1 MMKKLLLLVLIFLN
15 FTVLPADAVEKKV
28 VIDRLTQSEAED
40 LDIEIPDDVPPGYHS
55 ITIEVYDDNGTV
67 SEKEVEF
74 CKDEE
79 GVVQWDNNCPNLKL
93 DEEPAAVDPEP
104 VKAIKAGLQPYD
116 PLSDPETTK
125 GLHLA
130 GFAALAA
137 LTSIKR
143 NEKQSDEEQ
152 SDEEQDQESLQSVS
166 SGALKLLKNEPG
178 RGDLSKTWDNR
189 FTDKSDFLF
198 VSLAHRFNRFSPLL
212 TRTIQDG
219 NTVRAMLGSWAA
231 LLMPIGL
238 ILGVIA
244 VIDTGGQSLPPVWTI
259 VALIMAV
266 AIFDAFAGL
275 VAGFVFFLAAL
286 VTGNI
291 TNRPELLTTIGVM
304 VLFFAPALLAS
315 AFRPFRRLVRNQDD
329 MWERITDYALGTL
342 LTFWVITKMV
352 AAMNGLARLELPITE
367 YGTELALIAAGLL
380 LIRVALEDIAV
391 EHYPIRLRALHV
403 EIRKPSQS
411 QKIRSLAF
419 KIFVFF
425 IMAAPFVGS
434 TLNLV
439 LGTLLFAIP
448 QITSLSLE
456 DSLPK
461 KKLYLPKG
469 VLKTVVMI
477 FVMALASN
485 MIEGAF
491 SSPEAFLK
499 WSFVVMALPG
509 FILHYLDAITDTP
522 EGDWKTTEKGRMI
535 YRIGGVV
542 IFVLMVLVVRGVDI
556 ASWLVG

>member
-1 MMKKLLLLVLIFLN
+1 MKKILLLVIIFLN
-15 FTVLPADAVEKKV
+15 FLVLPSSAAVEKKV

-40 LDIEIPDDVPPGYHS
+40 LDIEIPEEVPPGFHS

-67 SEKEVEF
+67 SEKEIEF
-74 CKDEE
+74 CKDEN
-79 GVVQWDNNCPNLKL
+79 GVVQWDNKCPNLNL
-93 DEEPAAVDPEP
+93 DDEPAPIDSEP
-104 VKAIKAGLQPYD
+104 VVAVKTGLQPYD
-116 PLSDPETTK
+116 PLGDPETTK
-125 GLHLA
+125 GLYLA

-143 NEKQSDEEQ
+143 NEKKD
-152 SDEEQDQESLQSVS
+152 DEEQDQESLQSVS
-166 SGALKLLKNEPG
+166 SGALKLLKDEPG
-178 RGDLSKTWDNR
+178 WGDLSKTWHSPLTEK
-189 FTDKSDFLF
+189 TDSLF
-198 VSLAHRFNRFSPLL
+198 IALSHRFNPISPLL
-212 TRTIQDG
+212 IRTVQDG
-219 NTVRAMLGSWAA
+219 NTFRAILGSIAS
-231 LLMPIGL
+231 LLAPIGL
-238 ILGVIA
+238 VLGLVA
-244 VIDTGGQSLPPVWTI
+244 ALNTKGQALPPTWTI
-259 VALIMAV
+259 VAAIMAV
-266 AIFDAFAGL
+266 SIFDAFAGFI
-275 VAGFVFFLAAL
+275 AGFVFFVAAL

-315 AFRPFRRLVRNQDD
+315 AFRPFRRLVRTQDD
-329 MWERITDYALGTL
+329 LWERITDYALGTL

-352 AAMNGLARLELPITE
+352 AAMNGLARLELPITD
-367 YGTELALIAAGLL
+367 YGTELAFIAAGLL
-380 LIRVALEDIAV
+380 LIRVALEDITV
-391 EHYPIRLRALHV
+391 EHYPMRLRALHV
-403 EIRKPSQS
+403 EIKKPSQN

-456 DSLPK
+456 DNLPK

-542 IFVLMVLVVRGVDI
+542 IFILMVLVVRGVDI

>member
-1 MMKKLLLLVLIFLN
+1 MN
-15 FTVLPADAVEKKV
+15 FSVLPSNAAEKKV

-40 LDIEIPDDVPPGYHS
+40 LDIEIPDDVPPGFHS

-67 SEKEVEF
+67 SQKEIEF

-79 GVVQWDNNCPNLKL
+79 GVVQWDNKCPNLNL
-93 DEEPAAVDPEP
+93 DEEPAPVTPEPVP
-104 VKAIKAGLQPYD
+104 VKAIKTGLQPYD
-116 PLSDPETTK
+116 PLGDPETTK

-130 GFAALAA
+130 AFAALSA
-137 LTSIKR
+137 LTSVKR
-143 NEKQSDEEQ
+143 NERQTDEEA
-152 SDEEQDQESLQSVS
+152 EQESLQSVS

-178 RGDLSKTWDNR
+178 KGDLSNTWDNR
-189 FTDKSDFLF
+189 FTDDTDFAF
-198 VSLAHRFNRFSPLL
+198 VALAHRFNRFSPLL

-219 NTVRAMLGSWAA
+219 NTVRAIIGSFAA
-231 LLMPIGL
+231 LLIPIGF
-238 ILGVIA
+238 ILGIIA
-244 VIDTGGQSLPPVWTI
+244 SINTGAQALPPVWII
-259 VALIMAV
+259 VAAIMAV
-266 AIFDAFAGL
+266 AIFDAFAGFI
-275 VAGFVFFLAAL
+275 AGFVFFVLAV

-291 TNRPELLTTIGVM
+291 TNRPELLTTMGVM

-367 YGTELALIAAGLL
+367 YGTELAFWAAALL

-391 EHYPIRLRALHV
+391 EHYPMRLRALHV
-403 EIRKPSQS
+403 EIKKPSQN

-456 DSLPK
+456 DNLPK
-461 KKLYLPKG
+461 KKLYLPNG
-469 VLKTVVMI
+469 VFKTVVMI

-485 MIEGAF
+485 LIEGAF

-509 FILHYLDAITDTP
+509 FFLHYLDAITDAP
-522 EGDWKTTEKGRMI
+522 ETDWKTTENGRKI

-542 IFVLMVLVVRGVDI
+542 VFILMVLVVKGVDI

>member
-1 MMKKLLLLVLIFLN
+1 MKKILLLAIILLNFLVLP
-15 FTVLPADAVEKKV
+15 TSVAVQKNV

-40 LDIEIPDDVPPGYHS
+40 LDIVIPDDVPPGFHS

-67 SEKEVEF
+67 SEKEIEF

-79 GVVQWDNNCPNLKL
+79 GVVQWDNKCPNLYL
-93 DEEPAAVDPEP
+93 EPATVDPEP
-104 VKAIKAGLQPYD
+104 VKAIKVGLQPYD
-116 PLSDPETTK
+116 PLTDPETTK
-125 GLHLA
+125 GLYLA

-143 NEKQSDEEQ
+143 NEKQ

-178 RGDLSKTWDNR
+178 KGDLSKTWDNR
-189 FTDKSDFLF
+189 LTNLTDFSF

-219 NTVRAMLGSWAA
+219 NTVRAMIGSWAA
-231 LLMPIGL
+231 LLMPVGL
-238 ILGVIA
+238 ILGIMA
-244 VIDTGGQSLPPVWTI
+244 VINTGGQSLPPVWTI

-391 EHYPIRLRALHV
+391 EHYPMRLRALHV
-403 EIRKPSQS
+403 EIKKPSQS
-411 QKIRSLAF
+411 QKVRSLAF

-469 VLKTVVMI
+469 VFKTVVMI

-491 SSPEAFLK
+491 SSPEGFLK

-509 FILHYLDAITDTP
+509 FILHYLDAITDAP
-522 EGDWKTTEKGRMI
+522 ESDWKTTEKGRMI
-535 YRIGGVV
+535 YRIGGVIV
-542 IFVLMVLVVRGVDI
+542 FILMVLVVRGVDI

>member
-1 MMKKLLLLVLIFLN
+1 MMKKFLLLALIFLN
-15 FTVLPADAVEKKV
+15 LTVLPADAVEKKV

-40 LDIEIPDDVPPGYHS
+40 LDIEIPDEVPPGFHS

-67 SEKEVEF
+67 SEKEIEF

-116 PLSDPETTK
+116 PLGDPETTK

-143 NEKQSDEEQ
+143 NEKQSE
-152 SDEEQDQESLQSVS
+152 EEQDQESLQSVS

-178 RGDLSKTWDNR
+178 KGDLSKSWDNR
-189 FTDKSDFLF
+189 YTDESDFIF
-198 VSLAHRFNRFSPLL
+198 VSLAHRFNRFSPLM

-219 NTVRAMLGSWAA
+219 NTVRSMIGSWAA

-238 ILGVIA
+238 ILGIVA
-244 VIDTGGQSLPPVWTI
+244 VVNTGGESLPPVWTI

-266 AIFDAFAGL
+266 AIFDAFAGFI
-275 VAGFVFFLAAL
+275 AGFVFFLAAL
-286 VTGNI
+286 LSGNI

-315 AFRPFRRLVRNQDD
+315 SFRPFRRLVRNQDD
-329 MWERITDYALGTL
+329 LWERITDYALGTL

-352 AAMNGLARLELPITE
+352 AAMNGLARLELPITN
-367 YGTELALIAAGLL
+367 YGTELAVIAAGLL

-391 EHYPIRLRALHV
+391 EHYPMRLRALHV
-403 EIRKPSQS
+403 EIRKPSQN

-456 DSLPK
+456 DNLPK

-469 VLKTVVMI
+469 VFKTVVMI

-509 FILHYLDAITDTP
+509 FFLHYLDAITDAP
-522 EGDWKTTEKGRMI
+522 ESDWKTTEKGRKI
-535 YRIGGVV
+535 YRIGGVI
-542 IFVLMVLVVRGVDI
+542 IFILMVLVVKGVDI

>member
-1 MMKKLLLLVLIFLN
+1 MMKKLLLLALIFLN
-15 FTVLPADAVEKKV
+15 FSVLPADAVEKKV

-40 LDIEIPDDVPPGYHS
+40 LDIEIPDEVPPGFHS

-67 SEKEVEF
+67 TEKEIEF
-74 CKDEE
+74 CKDEN
-79 GVVQWDNNCPNLKL
+79 GVVQWDNKCPNLNL
-93 DEEPAAVDPEP
+93 DDEPAPIDPEP
-104 VKAIKAGLQPYD
+104 VKAIKVGLQPYD

-143 NEKQSDEEQ
+143 NEKQSDKEQ
-152 SDEEQDQESLQSVS
+152 EQESLQSVS

-178 RGDLSKTWDNR
+178 KGDLSSTWDNR
-189 FTDKSDFLF
+189 FTDESDFVF

-219 NTVRAMLGSWAA
+219 NTVRAMIGSWAA

-238 ILGVIA
+238 LLGIIA
-244 VIDTGGQSLPPVWTI
+244 AVNTGGQALPPAWGI

-266 AIFDAFAGL
+266 AIFDAFAGFI
-275 VAGFVFFLAAL
+275 AGFVFFLAAL

-291 TNRPELLTTIGVM
+291 TNRPEFLTTIGVM

-329 MWERITDYALGTL
+329 LWERITDYALGTL

-352 AAMNGLARLELPITE
+352 AAMNGLARLELPITD

-391 EHYPIRLRALHV
+391 EQYPMRLRALHV

-411 QKIRSLAF
+411 QKVRSLAF

-456 DSLPK
+456 DNLPK

-469 VLKTVVMI
+469 ALKTVVLI

-485 MIEGAF
+485 LIEGAF

-509 FILHYLDAITDTP
+509 FFLHYLDAITDAP
-522 EGDWKTTEKGRMI
+522 MSDWKTTEKGRKI

-542 IFVLMVLVVRGVDI
+542 IFILMLLVVKGVDI
-556 ASWLVG
+556 AEWIA

>member
-1 MMKKLLLLVLIFLN
+1 MKKLAILVLLLLN
-15 FTVLPADAVEKKV
+15 FLVLPANAVEQKV
-28 VIDRLTQSEAED
+28 VIDRLSQSEAED
-40 LDIEIPDDVPPGYHS
+40 LDIEIPDDVPPGFHS

-67 SEKEVEF
+67 SQKEIEF

-79 GVVQWDNNCPNLKL
+79 GVVQWDNNCPNLNL
-93 DEEPAAVDPEP
+93 DEEPAPVDPEP

-116 PLSDPETTK
+116 PLGDPETTK
-125 GLHLA
+125 GLQLA
-130 GFAALAA
+130 AFAALAA
-137 LTSIKR
+137 LTSVKR
-143 NEKQSDEEQ
+143 NEKQSDEEA
-152 SDEEQDQESLQSVS
+152 EQESLQSVS

-178 RGDLSKTWDNR
+178 KGDLSQTWDNR
-189 FTDKSDFLF
+189 FTDDTDFAF
-198 VSLAHRFNRFSPLL
+198 VALAHRFNRFSPLL

-219 NTVRAMLGSWAA
+219 NTVRAIVGSFAA
-231 LLMPIGL
+231 LLIPIGF

-244 VIDTGGQSLPPVWTI
+244 SINTGAQALPPVWII
-259 VALIMAV
+259 VGAIMTV
-266 AIFDAFAGL
+266 AIFDAFAGF

-286 VTGNI
+286 LTGNI
-291 TNRPELLTTIGVM
+291 TNRPELLTSIGVM

-329 MWERITDYALGTL
+329 LWERITDYALGTL

-367 YGTELALIAAGLL
+367 YGTELAFWAAALL

-391 EHYPIRLRALHV
+391 EHYPMRLRALHV
-403 EIRKPSQS
+403 EIKKPSQN

-456 DSLPK
+456 DNLPK

-469 VLKTVVMI
+469 VFKTVVMI

-485 MIEGAF
+485 LIEGAF

-509 FILHYLDAITDTP
+509 FFLHYLDAITDAP
-522 EGDWKTTEKGRMI
+522 ESDWKTTEKGRKI

-542 IFVLMVLVVRGVDI
+542 VFILMVLVVKGVDI

>member
-1 MMKKLLLLVLIFLN
+1 LN
-15 FTVLPADAVEKKV
+15 
-28 VIDRLTQSEAED
+28 
-40 LDIEIPDDVPPGYHS
+40 
-55 ITIEVYDDNGTV
+55 
-67 SEKEVEF
+67 
-74 CKDEE
+74 
-79 GVVQWDNNCPNLKL
+79 L
-93 DEEPAAVDPEP
+93 DEEPAPIDPEP
-104 VKAIKAGLQPYD
+104 VKAIKTGLQPYD
-116 PLSDPETTK
+116 PLSDPDTTK

-130 GFAALAA
+130 AFAALAA
-137 LTSIKR
+137 LTSVKR
-143 NEKQSDEEQ
+143 NERQSDEEA
-152 SDEEQDQESLQSVS
+152 EQESLQSVS

-178 RGDLSKTWDNR
+178 KGDLSNSWDNK
-189 FTDKSDFLF
+189 FTDDTDHAF

-219 NTVRAMLGSWAA
+219 NTVRAIVGSFAA
-231 LLMPIGL
+231 LLIPIGF
-238 ILGVIA
+238 ILGIIA
-244 VIDTGGQSLPPVWTI
+244 SINTGAQALPPVWII
-259 VALIMAV
+259 VAAIMAV
-266 AIFDAFAGL
+266 AIFDAFAGF
-275 VAGFVFFLAAL
+275 VAGFVFFVLAL

-352 AAMNGLARLELPITE
+352 AAMNGLARLELPITD
-367 YGTELALIAAGLL
+367 YGTELAFWAAALL
-380 LIRVALEDIAV
+380 LVRVALEDIAV
-391 EHYPIRLRALHV
+391 EHYPMRLRALHV

-419 KIFVFF
+419 KILVFF

-456 DSLPK
+456 DNLPK

-469 VLKTVVMI
+469 VFKTVVMI

-509 FILHYLDAITDTP
+509 FFLHYLDAITDAP
-522 EGDWKTTEKGRMI
+522 ETDWKTTEKGRKI

-542 IFVLMVLVVRGVDI
+542 VFILMVLVVKGVDI

>member
-1 MMKKLLLLVLIFLN
+1 MKKILLLAIILLNFLVLPS
-15 FTVLPADAVEKKV
+15 TVAVEKNV

-40 LDIEIPDDVPPGYHS
+40 LDIVIPDEVPPGFHS

-67 SEKEVEF
+67 SEKEIEF

-79 GVVQWDNNCPNLKL
+79 GVVQWDNKCPNLKL
-93 DEEPAAVDPEP
+93 DEEPAPIDPEP
-104 VKAIKAGLQPYD
+104 VKAIKTGLQPYD

-143 NEKQSDEEQ
+143 NEKQSE
-152 SDEEQDQESLQSVS
+152 EEQDQESLQSVS

-178 RGDLSKTWDNR
+178 KGDLSKSWDNR
-189 FTDKSDFLF
+189 YTDESDFIF

-219 NTVRAMLGSWAA
+219 NTVRSMIGSWAA

-238 ILGVIA
+238 ILGIIA
-244 VIDTGGQSLPPVWTI
+244 VVNTGGQSLPPVWTI

-266 AIFDAFAGL
+266 AIFDAFAGFI
-275 VAGFVFFLAAL
+275 AGFVFFLAAL
-286 VTGNI
+286 LTGNI

-315 AFRPFRRLVRNQDD
+315 SFRPFRRLVRTQDD

-352 AAMNGLARLELPITE
+352 AAMNGLARLELPITD
-367 YGTELALIAAGLL
+367 YGTELAVIAAGLL

-391 EHYPIRLRALHV
+391 EHYPMRLRALHV
-403 EIRKPSQS
+403 EIKKPSQN
-411 QKIRSLAF
+411 QKVRSLAF

-456 DSLPK
+456 DNLPK

-469 VLKTVVMI
+469 VFKTVVMI

-491 SSPEAFLK
+491 SSPEAFIK

-509 FILHYLDAITDTP
+509 FFLHYLDAITDAP
-522 EGDWKTTEKGRMI
+522 ESDWKTTEHGRKI
-535 YRIGGVV
+535 YRIGGVI
-542 IFVLMVLVVRGVDI
+542 IFILMVLVVKGVDI

>member
-1 MMKKLLLLVLIFLN
+1 MLLLAIIFLN
-15 FTVLPADAVEKKV
+15 LSVLPGFSAEQKV

-40 LDIEIPDDVPPGYHS
+40 LEIEIPDDVPPGFHS

-67 SEKEVEF
+67 SQKEIEF
-74 CKDEE
+74 CKDEK
-79 GVVQWDNNCPNLKL
+79 GVVQWDNKCPNLKV
-93 DEEPAAVDPEP
+93 DEEGDPVVPAP
-104 VKAIKAGLQPYD
+104 VKEVKTGLQPYD

-130 GFAALAA
+130 AFAALAA

-143 NEKQSDEEQ
+143 NEKQD
-152 SDEEQDQESLQSVS
+152 DEEQDQESMQSVS
-166 SGALKLLKNEPG
+166 SGALKLLKDEPG
-178 RGDLSKTWDNR
+178 KGDLSKSWDNR
-189 FTDKSDFLF
+189 FTDDTDFAF

-212 TRTIQDG
+212 TRTVQDG
-219 NTVRAMLGSWAA
+219 NTIRAIIGSWAS

-238 ILGVIA
+238 ILGIVAA
-244 VIDTGGQSLPPVWTI
+244 VNTGGQALPPAWGI

-266 AIFDAFAGL
+266 AIYDAFAGFI
-275 VAGFVFFLAAL
+275 AGTVFFLAAL
-286 VTGNI
+286 LTGNI
-291 TNRPELLTTIGVM
+291 TNRPEFLTAIGVM

-315 AFRPFRRLVRNQDD
+315 AFRPFRRLVRSRDD

-367 YGTELALIAAGLL
+367 YGTELALLAAGLL
-380 LIRVALEDIAV
+380 LFRIWLEDIAV
-391 EHYPIRLRALHV
+391 EHYPMRLRALHV
-403 EIRKPSQS
+403 EIKKPSQT
-411 QKIRSLAF
+411 QKIRSLVF

-434 TLNLV
+434 LLNLV
-439 LGTLLFAIP
+439 LGTILFAIP
-448 QITSLSLE
+448 QITALSLE
-456 DSLPK
+456 DNLPK

-469 VLKTVVMI
+469 VFKTVVMI
-477 FVMALASN
+477 FVMALAAN
-485 MIEGAF
+485 LIEGAF
-491 SSPEAFLK
+491 STPAAFLK

-522 EGDWKTTEKGRMI
+522 ETDWKTTENGRKI

-542 IFVLMVLVVRGVDI
+542 IFVLMVLVVKGVDI

>member
-1 MMKKLLLLVLIFLN
+1 MKKILLLAIIFLN
-15 FTVLPADAVEKKV
+15 LSVLPGFAAEQKV

-40 LDIEIPDDVPPGYHS
+40 LEIEIPDEVPPGFHS

-67 SEKEVEF
+67 SQKEIEF
-74 CKDEE
+74 CKDEN
-79 GVVQWDNNCPNLKL
+79 GVVQWDNKCPNLKV
-93 DEEPAAVDPEP
+93 DEEGDPVIPAPEKE
-104 VKAIKAGLQPYD
+104 VKTGLQPYN

-130 GFAALAA
+130 AFAALAA
-137 LTSIKR
+137 LTTIRR
-143 NEKQSDEEQ
+143 NEKQD
-152 SDEEQDQESLQSVS
+152 DEEQDQESLQSVS

-178 RGDLSKTWDNR
+178 KGDLSKSWDNR
-189 FTDKSDFLF
+189 FTDETDFAF

-212 TRTIQDG
+212 TRTVQDG
-219 NTVRAMLGSWAA
+219 NTIRAIIGSWAG

-238 ILGVIA
+238 ILGIVAA
-244 VIDTGGQSLPPVWTI
+244 VNTGGQALPPAWGI

-266 AIFDAFAGL
+266 AIYDAFAGFIS
-275 VAGFVFFLAAL
+275 GSVFFLAAL
-286 VTGNI
+286 LTGNI
-291 TNRPELLTTIGVM
+291 TNRPEFLTAIGVM

-352 AAMNGLARLELPITE
+352 AAMNGLARLELPITD

-380 LIRVALEDIAV
+380 LIRVAFEDIAV
-391 EHYPIRLRALHV
+391 EHYPMRLRALHV
-403 EIRKPSQS
+403 EIRKPSQN

-419 KIFVFF
+419 KVFVFF

-456 DSLPK
+456 DNLPK

-469 VLKTVVMI
+469 VFKTVVMI

-509 FILHYLDAITDTP
+509 FFLHYLDAITDAP
-522 EGDWKTTEKGRMI
+522 ESDWKTTEKGRKI
-535 YRIGGVV
+535 YRVGGVIV
-542 IFVLMVLVVRGVDI
+542 FVLMVLVVQGVDL
-556 ASWLVG
+556 ASWIS

>member
-1 MMKKLLLLVLIFLN
+1 MMRKLLLLTLIFLN
-15 FTVLPADAVEKKV
+15 FSVLPADAAEQKV

-40 LDIEIPDDVPPGYHS
+40 LDIEIPDEVPPGFHS

-67 SEKEVEF
+67 SQKEIEF

-79 GVVQWDNNCPNLKL
+79 GVVQWDNKCPNLNL
-93 DEEPAAVDPEP
+93 DEESAPADPEP
-104 VKAIKAGLQPYD
+104 VKAIKTGLQPYD
-116 PLSDPETTK
+116 PLGDPETTK

-130 GFAALAA
+130 AFAALAA
-137 LTSIKR
+137 LTTVKR
-143 NEKQSDEEQ
+143 DEKQSDEEA
-152 SDEEQDQESLQSVS
+152 EQESLQSVA

-178 RGDLSKTWDNR
+178 KGDLSQTWDNR
-189 FTDKSDFLF
+189 FTDDTDFAF
-198 VSLAHRFNRFSPLL
+198 VALAHRFNRFSPLL

-219 NTVRAMLGSWAA
+219 NTIRAIIGSFAA
-231 LLMPIGL
+231 LLIPIGF
-238 ILGVIA
+238 ILGIIA
-244 VIDTGGQSLPPVWTI
+244 SVNTGAQALPPVWII
-259 VALIMAV
+259 VGAIMAV
-266 AIFDAFAGL
+266 AIFDAFAGF
-275 VAGFVFFLAAL
+275 VAGFVFFMLAL

-315 AFRPFRRLVRNQDD
+315 AFRPFRRLVRNRDD
-329 MWERITDYALGTL
+329 LWERMTDYALGTL

-367 YGTELALIAAGLL
+367 YGTELAFFAAALL
-380 LIRVALEDIAV
+380 LVRVALEDIAV
-391 EHYPIRLRALHV
+391 EHYPMRLRSLHV
-403 EIRKPSQS
+403 EIKTPSQR
-411 QKIRSLAF
+411 QKIQSLAF

-456 DSLPK
+456 DNLPK

-469 VLKTVVMI
+469 VFKTVVMI

-509 FILHYLDAITDTP
+509 FFLHYLDAITDAP
-522 EGDWKTTEKGRMI
+522 ESDWKSTEKGRKI

-542 IFVLMVLVVRGVDI
+542 VFILMVLVVKGVDI

>member
-1 MMKKLLLLVLIFLN
+1 MRKILLLAIIFLN
-15 FTVLPADAVEKKV
+15 FSVLPGFAAEQKV

-40 LDIEIPDDVPPGYHS
+40 LDIEIPDDVPPGFHS

-67 SEKEVEF
+67 SQKEIEF

-79 GVVQWDNNCPNLKL
+79 GVVQWDNKCPNLDL
-93 DEEPAAVDPEP
+93 AEPVEVEDPVQ
-104 VKAIKAGLQPYD
+104 VKAIELGLKPYD
-116 PLSDPETTK
+116 PLQDSETTK

-130 GFAALAA
+130 AFAALAA

-143 NEKQSDEEQ
+143 GDKK

-178 RGDLSKTWDNR
+178 WGDRSKTWHAP
-189 FTDKSDFLF
+189 FTEKTDAFFIALS
-198 VSLAHRFNRFSPLL
+198 HRFNPISPLL
-212 TRTIQDG
+212 IRTAQDG
-219 NTVRAMLGSWAA
+219 NTFRAILGSVASLLAPIGFVLGVVAA
-231 LLMPIGL
+231 LN
-238 ILGVIA
+238 
-244 VIDTGGQSLPPVWTI
+244 TQGQALPPAWTI
-259 VALIMAV
+259 VAAIMAV
-266 AIFDAFAGL
+266 AIFDAFAGFI
-275 VAGFVFFLAAL
+275 AGAVFFFAAL
-286 VTGNI
+286 FTGHI
-291 TNRPELLTTIGVM
+291 TNRPEFLTAIGVM

-329 MWERITDYALGTL
+329 LWERITDYALGTL

-352 AAMNGLARLELPITE
+352 AAMNGLARLELPITD
-367 YGTELALIAAGLL
+367 YGTELALLAAILL
-380 LIRVALEDIAV
+380 VIRVGLEDIAV
-391 EHYPIRLRALHV
+391 EHYPMRLRALHV
-403 EIRKPSQS
+403 EIKTPSQN
-411 QKIRSLAF
+411 QKIRSLVF

-434 TLNLV
+434 LLNLV
-439 LGTLLFAIP
+439 LGTILFAIP

-456 DSLPK
+456 DNLPK

-469 VLKTVVMI
+469 VFKTVVMI

-509 FILHYLDAITDTP
+509 FILHYLDAITDAP
-522 EGDWKTTEKGRMI
+522 KNDWKTSKNGRWV
-535 YRIGGVV
+535 YRIGGLV
-542 IFVLMVLVVRGVDI
+542 IYILMVLVVKGVDI

>member
-1 MMKKLLLLVLIFLN
+1 MKKILLLAIILLNFLVLPSS
-15 FTVLPADAVEKKV
+15 VAVEKNV

-40 LDIEIPDDVPPGYHS
+40 LDIEIPDSVPPGFHS

-67 SEKEVEF
+67 SEKEIEF
-74 CKDEE
+74 CKDEK
-79 GVVQWDNNCPNLKL
+79 GVVQWDNKCPNLNL
-93 DEEPAAVDPEP
+93 EEEPAPVDPEP
-104 VKAIKAGLQPYD
+104 VKAIKTGLQPYD
-116 PLSDPETTK
+116 PLGDPETTK

-152 SDEEQDQESLQSVS
+152 DQESLQSVS

-178 RGDLSKTWDNR
+178 KGDLSNTWDNR
-189 FTDKSDFLF
+189 FTDESDFLF

-219 NTVRAMLGSWAA
+219 NTVRAMIGSWAA

-238 ILGVIA
+238 ILGIIA
-244 VIDTGGQSLPPVWTI
+244 VINTGGQSLPPAWTI

-266 AIFDAFAGL
+266 AIFDAFAGFI
-275 VAGFVFFLAAL
+275 AGFVFFLAAL

-291 TNRPELLTTIGVM
+291 TNRPEFLTTIGVM

-315 AFRPFRRLVRNQDD
+315 AFRPFRRLIRSQDD

-352 AAMNGLARLELPITE
+352 AAMNGLARLELPITD

-380 LIRVALEDIAV
+380 LIRVALEDVAV
-391 EHYPIRLRALHV
+391 EQYPMRLRALHV

-411 QKIRSLAF
+411 QKVRSLAF

-434 TLNLV
+434 TLNLF

-456 DSLPK
+456 DNLPK

-509 FILHYLDAITDTP
+509 FFLHYLDAITDAP
-522 EGDWKTTEKGRMI
+522 ESDWKTTEKGRMI
-535 YRIGGVV
+535 YRIGGVIV
-542 IFVLMVLVVRGVDI
+542 FILMVLVVRGVDI

>member
-1 MMKKLLLLVLIFLN
+1 MRKLLLLTLIFLN
-15 FTVLPADAVEKKV
+15 LSVLPADSAEKKV

-40 LDIEIPDDVPPGYHS
+40 LDIEIPDDVPPGFHS

-74 CKDEE
+74 CKDEN
-79 GVVQWDNNCPNLKL
+79 GVVQWDNNCPNLNV
-93 DEEPAAVDPEP
+93 EGEPAPVDPEP

-116 PLSDPETTK
+116 PLGDPETTK
-125 GLHLA
+125 GLQLA
-130 GFAALAA
+130 AFAALAA
-137 LTSIKR
+137 LTSVKR
-143 NEKQSDEEQ
+143 DEKQSDEEA
-152 SDEEQDQESLQSVS
+152 EQESLQSVS

-178 RGDLSKTWDNR
+178 KGDLSNTWDNK
-189 FTDKSDFLF
+189 FTDETDFTF
-198 VSLAHRFNRFSPLL
+198 VALAHRFNRFSPLL

-219 NTVRAMLGSWAA
+219 NTVRAIIGSFAA
-231 LLMPIGL
+231 LLIPISF
-238 ILGVIA
+238 ILGIIA
-244 VIDTGGQSLPPVWTI
+244 SINTGAQALPPAWTI

-266 AIFDAFAGL
+266 AIFDAFAGF
-275 VAGFVFFLAAL
+275 VAGFVFFIAAL

-304 VLFFAPALLAS
+304 ILFFAPALLAS

-367 YGTELALIAAGLL
+367 YGTELAFIAAGLL

-391 EHYPIRLRALHV
+391 EHYPMRLRALHV
-403 EIRKPSQS
+403 EIKKPSQT
-411 QKIRSLAF
+411 QKIRSLVF

-434 TLNLV
+434 TLNLI

-456 DSLPK
+456 DNLPK

-469 VLKTVVMI
+469 VFKTVVMI
-477 FVMALASN
+477 FVMALAAN
-485 MIEGAF
+485 LIEGAF

-509 FILHYLDAITDTP
+509 FILHYLDAITDAP
-522 EGDWKTTEKGRMI
+522 ETDWKTTENGRKI

-542 IFVLMVLVVRGVDI
+542 IFGLMVLVVKGVDI

>member
-1 MMKKLLLLVLIFLN
+1 MKKILLLALIFLN
-15 FTVLPADAVEKKV
+15 FSVLPGFAAEQKV

-40 LDIEIPDDVPPGYHS
+40 LDITIPDDVPPGFHS

-67 SEKEVEF
+67 SQKEIEF

-79 GVVQWDNNCPNLKL
+79 GIVQWDNKCPNLKL
-93 DEEPAAVDPEP
+93 DEEGDFIEP
-104 VKAIKAGLQPYD
+104 VPVEEVTGELKPYD
-116 PLSDPETTK
+116 PLKDSDTTK

-152 SDEEQDQESLQSVS
+152 DQESLQSVS

-178 RGDLSKTWDNR
+178 KGDLSKTWDNR
-189 FTDKSDFLF
+189 LTDNTDFAF

-219 NTVRAMLGSWAA
+219 NTVRAMIGSWAA
-231 LLMPIGL
+231 LLMPIGF
-238 ILGVIA
+238 ILGIIA
-244 VIDTGGQSLPPVWTI
+244 VIDTGGRSLPPLWTI

-266 AIFDAFAGL
+266 AIFDAFAGF

-352 AAMNGLARLELPITE
+352 AAMNGLARLELPITD

-391 EHYPIRLRALHV
+391 EHYPMRLRALHV
-403 EIRKPSQS
+403 EIRKPSQA

-419 KIFVFF
+419 KVFVFF

-456 DSLPK
+456 DNLPK
-461 KKLYLPKG
+461 KNLYLPKG
-469 VLKTVVMI
+469 ALKIIVMI
-477 FVMALASN
+477 FVMAVASN
-485 MIEGAF
+485 VIEGAF
-491 SSPEAFLK
+491 ASPEAFLK

-509 FILHYLDAITDTP
+509 FILHYLDAITDP
-522 EGDWKTTEKGRMI
+522 PKSDWKTTEKGRTI
-535 YRIGGVV
+535 YRIGGVIV
-542 IFVLMVLVVRGVDI
+542 FVLLVLVVQGVDL
-556 ASWLVG
+556 ASWIS

>member
-1 MMKKLLLLVLIFLN
+1 MRKILLLAIILLN
-15 FTVLPADAVEKKV
+15 FLILPSSVAVEKNV

-40 LDIEIPDDVPPGYHS
+40 LDIEIPDSVPPGFHS

-67 SEKEVEF
+67 SEKEIEF
-74 CKDEE
+74 CKDEK
-79 GVVQWDNNCPNLKL
+79 GVVQWDNKCPNLNL

-104 VKAIKAGLQPYD
+104 VKAIKTGLQPYD
-116 PLSDPETTK
+116 PLGDPETTK

-152 SDEEQDQESLQSVS
+152 DQESLQSVS

-178 RGDLSKTWDNR
+178 KGDLSRTWDNR
-189 FTDKSDFLF
+189 LTDNTDFAF

-219 NTVRAMLGSWAA
+219 NTVRAMIGSWAA

-238 ILGVIA
+238 ILGIIA
-244 VIDTGGQSLPPVWTI
+244 VINTGGQSLPPVWTI

-266 AIFDAFAGL
+266 AIFDAFAGFI
-275 VAGFVFFLAAL
+275 AGFVFFLAAL

-352 AAMNGLARLELPITE
+352 AAMNGLARLELPITD

-380 LIRVALEDIAV
+380 LIRVALEDVAV
-391 EHYPIRLRALHV
+391 EQYPMRLRTLHV
-403 EIRKPSQS
+403 EIRKPSQA
-411 QKIRSLAF
+411 QKVRSLAF

-456 DSLPK
+456 DNLPK
-461 KKLYLPKG
+461 KKLFLPKG

-509 FILHYLDAITDTP
+509 FILHYLDAITDAP
-522 EGDWKTTEKGRMI
+522 ESDWKTTEKGRMI
-535 YRIGGVV
+535 YRIGGVIV
-542 IFVLMVLVVRGVDI
+542 FVLMVLVVRGVDI

>member
-1 MMKKLLLLVLIFLN
+1 MRKILLLAIILLNFLVLPSS
-15 FTVLPADAVEKKV
+15 VAVEKNV

-40 LDIEIPDDVPPGYHS
+40 LDIEIPDSVPPGFHS
-55 ITIEVYDDNGTV
+55 ITIEVYDDNGTI
-67 SEKEVEF
+67 SQKEIEF
-74 CKDEE
+74 CKDEK
-79 GVVQWDNNCPNLKL
+79 GVVQWDNKCPNLNL
-93 DEEPAAVDPEP
+93 DEEPAPVDPEP
-104 VKAIKAGLQPYD
+104 VKAIKVGLQPYD

-152 SDEEQDQESLQSVS
+152 DQESLQSVS
-166 SGALKLLKNEPG
+166 SGALKLLKDEPG
-178 RGDLSKTWDNR
+178 KGDISNTWDNR
-189 FTDKSDFLF
+189 FTDKTDFAF

-231 LLMPIGL
+231 LLMPIGF
-238 ILGVIA
+238 ILGIIA
-244 VIDTGGQSLPPVWTI
+244 VINTGGESLPPVWTI

-266 AIFDAFAGL
+266 AIFDAFAGF

-329 MWERITDYALGTL
+329 KWERITDYALGTL
-342 LTFWVITKMV
+342 LTFWVITKMI
-352 AAMNGLARLELPITE
+352 AAMNGLARLELPITD
-367 YGTELALIAAGLL
+367 YGTELALIAAFLL

-391 EHYPIRLRALHV
+391 EHYPMRLRALHV

-411 QKIRSLAF
+411 QKVRSLVF

-469 VLKTVVMI
+469 VFKTVVMI

-509 FILHYLDAITDTP
+509 FFLHYLDAITDAPAT
-522 EGDWKTTEKGRMI
+522 DWKTTENGRKI

-542 IFVLMVLVVRGVDI
+542 VFVLMVLVVMGVDL
-556 ASWLVG
+556 ASWIS

>member
-1 MMKKLLLLVLIFLN
+1 MRKLLLLTLIFLN
-15 FTVLPADAVEKKV
+15 FSVLPADAAEKKV

-40 LDIEIPDDVPPGYHS
+40 LDIEIPDDVPPGFHS

-67 SEKEVEF
+67 SQKEIEF
-74 CKDEE
+74 CKDEK
-79 GVVQWDNNCPNLKL
+79 GVVQWDNKCPNLNL
-93 DEEPAAVDPEP
+93 DEEPAPVDPEP
-104 VKAIKAGLQPYD
+104 VKAIKVGLQPYD

-143 NEKQSDEEQ
+143 NEKQSE
-152 SDEEQDQESLQSVS
+152 EEQDQESLQSVS
-166 SGALKLLKNEPG
+166 SGALKLLNNEPG
-178 RGDLSKTWDNR
+178 KGDLSSTWDNR
-189 FTDKSDFLF
+189 FTDETDFAF

-219 NTVRAMLGSWAA
+219 NTVRAMIGSWAA

-238 ILGVIA
+238 ILGIIA
-244 VIDTGGQSLPPVWTI
+244 VINTGGQSLPPVWSI

-266 AIFDAFAGL
+266 AIFDAFAGF

-329 MWERITDYALGTL
+329 KWERITDYALGTL

-367 YGTELALIAAGLL
+367 YGIELAFWAAGLL

-391 EHYPIRLRALHV
+391 EHYPMRLRALHV

-411 QKIRSLAF
+411 QKVRSLVF

-439 LGTLLFAIP
+439 LGTLIFAIP

-456 DSLPK
+456 DNLPK

-469 VLKTVVMI
+469 VFKTVVMV

-509 FILHYLDAITDTP
+509 FILHYLDAITDAP
-522 EGDWKTTEKGRMI
+522 ETDWKTTEKGRMI
-535 YRIGGVV
+535 YRVGGVV
-542 IFVLMVLVVRGVDI
+542 VFILMVLVVKGVDI

>member
-1 MMKKLLLLVLIFLN
+1 MKKLLLLVLIFLN

-40 LDIEIPDDVPPGYHS
+40 LDIEIPDEVPPGYHS

-93 DEEPAAVDPEP
+93 DEEPAPIDPEP

-116 PLSDPETTK
+116 PLGDPETTK

-143 NEKQSDEEQ
+143 NEKQSE
-152 SDEEQDQESLQSVS
+152 EEQDQESLQSVS

-178 RGDLSKTWDNR
+178 KGDLSKSWDNR
-189 FTDKSDFLF
+189 YTDESDFIF

-219 NTVRAMLGSWAA
+219 NTVRSMIGSWAA

-238 ILGVIA
+238 ILGIIA
-244 VIDTGGQSLPPVWTI
+244 VVNTGGQSLPPAWTI

-266 AIFDAFAGL
+266 AIFDAFAGFI
-275 VAGFVFFLAAL
+275 AGFVFFLAAL
-286 VTGNI
+286 LTGNI

-315 AFRPFRRLVRNQDD
+315 SFRPFRRLVRTQDD

-367 YGTELALIAAGLL
+367 YGTELALLAAAL
-380 LIRVALEDIAV
+380 LIVRVGLEDVAV
-391 EHYPIRLRALHV
+391 EHYPMRLRALHV
-403 EIRKPSQS
+403 EIKPPSHN
-411 QKIRSLAF
+411 QKIRSLVF

-434 TLNLV
+434 LLNLV
-439 LGTLLFAIP
+439 LGTILFAIP

-456 DSLPK
+456 DNLPK

-469 VLKTVVMI
+469 VFKTVVMI

-485 MIEGAF
+485 LIEGAF

-509 FILHYLDAITDTP
+509 FILHYLDAITDAP
-522 EGDWKTTEKGRMI
+522 KSDWKTTANGRWV
-535 YRIGGVV
+535 YRIGGVI
-542 IFVLMVLVVRGVDI
+542 IFVLMVLVVKGVDI

>member
-1 MMKKLLLLVLIFLN
+1 MKKVLLLALIILN
-15 FTVLPADAVEKKV
+15 FSILPGFGAEQKV
-28 VIDRLTQSEAED
+28 VIDRLTESEAED
-40 LDIEIPDDVPPGYHS
+40 LDIEIPDDVPPGFHS

-67 SEKEVEF
+67 SQKEIEF

-79 GVVQWDNNCPNLKL
+79 GVVQWDNKCPNLKL
-93 DEEPAAVDPEP
+93 DEEPVPVDPEP
-104 VKAIKAGLQPYD
+104 SKAVTVGLQPYD

-152 SDEEQDQESLQSVS
+152 DQESLQSVS

-178 RGDLSKTWDNR
+178 KGDLSQTWDNR
-189 FTDKSDFLF
+189 FTDETDFVF

-219 NTVRAMLGSWAA
+219 NTVRAMIGSWAG
-231 LLMPIGL
+231 LLIPIGF
-238 ILGVIA
+238 ILGIVA
-244 VIDTGGQSLPPVWTI
+244 ALNTGGQSLPPAWGI
-259 VALIMAV
+259 IALIMAV
-266 AIFDAFAGL
+266 AIFDAFAGF
-275 VAGFVFFLAAL
+275 VAGFVFFLSAL
-286 VTGNI
+286 LTGNI
-291 TNRPELLTTIGVM
+291 TNRPELLTSIGVM

-315 AFRPFRRLVRNQDD
+315 AFRPFRRLVRTQDD

-352 AAMNGLARLELPITE
+352 AAMNGLARLELPITD
-367 YGTELALIAAGLL
+367 YGTELAWIAAGLL
-380 LIRVALEDIAV
+380 IIRVAFEDIAV
-391 EHYPIRLRALHV
+391 EHYPMRLRALHV
-403 EIRKPSQS
+403 EIRKPSQT
-411 QKIRSLAF
+411 QKIRSLVF

-434 TLNLV
+434 LLNLV
-439 LGTLLFAIP
+439 LGTILFAIP

-456 DSLPK
+456 DNLPK

-469 VLKTVVMI
+469 VFKTVVMI
-477 FVMALASN
+477 FVMAVAGNL
-485 MIEGAF
+485 IEGAF
-491 SSPEAFLK
+491 SSPAAFLQ

-509 FILHYLDAITDTP
+509 FILHYLDAITDAP
-522 EGDWKTTEKGRMI
+522 ETDWKTTENGRKI

-542 IFVLMVLVVRGVDI
+542 IFVLMVLVVKGVDI

>member
-1 MMKKLLLLVLIFLN
+1 MRKLLLLALIFLN
-15 FTVLPADAVEKKV
+15 FSVLPADAVEKKV

-40 LDIEIPDDVPPGYHS
+40 LDIEIPDEVPPGFHS

-67 SEKEVEF
+67 SEKEIEF
-74 CKDEE
+74 CKDEK
-79 GVVQWDNNCPNLKL
+79 GVVQWDNKCPNLNL
-93 DEEPAAVDPEP
+93 EEEPAPVDPEP
-104 VKAIKAGLQPYD
+104 VKAIKTGLQPYD

-143 NEKQSDEEQ
+143 NEKQSE
-152 SDEEQDQESLQSVS
+152 EEQDQESLQSVS
-166 SGALKLLKNEPG
+166 SGALKLLKDQPG
-178 RGDLSKTWDNR
+178 KGDLSNTWDNR
-189 FTDKSDFLF
+189 YTDETDFVF

-212 TRTIQDG
+212 TRTVQDG
-219 NTVRAMLGSWAA
+219 NTIRAIIGSWAA

-238 ILGVIA
+238 LLGIIA
-244 VIDTGGQSLPPVWTI
+244 SVDTGGQALPPAWGI
-259 VALIMAV
+259 VAAIMAV
-266 AIFDAFAGL
+266 AIYDAFAGFI
-275 VAGFVFFLAAL
+275 AGFVFFLAAL
-286 VTGNI
+286 LTGNI
-291 TNRPELLTTIGVM
+291 TNRPEFLTAIGVM

-315 AFRPFRRLVRNQDD
+315 AFRPFRRLVRTQDD

-352 AAMNGLARLELPITE
+352 AAMNGLARLELPITD

-391 EHYPIRLRALHV
+391 EHYPMRLRALHV
-403 EIRKPSQS
+403 EIKKPSQN
-411 QKIRSLAF
+411 QKVRSLAF

-456 DSLPK
+456 DNLPK

-469 VLKTVVMI
+469 VFKTVVMI

-509 FILHYLDAITDTP
+509 FFLHYLDAITDAP
-522 EGDWKTTEKGRMI
+522 ESDWKTTENGRKI
-535 YRIGGVV
+535 YRIGGIV
-542 IFVLMVLVVRGVDI
+542 IFIFMVLVVKGVDI

>member
-1 MMKKLLLLVLIFLN
+1 MMKKLLLLTLIFLN
-15 FTVLPADAVEKKV
+15 FSVLPADAVEKKV

-40 LDIEIPDDVPPGYHS
+40 LDIEIPDSVPPGFHS

-67 SEKEVEF
+67 SEKEIEF
-74 CKDEE
+74 CKDEN
-79 GVVQWDNNCPNLKL
+79 GVVQWDNKCPNLNL
-93 DEEPAAVDPEP
+93 DDEPAPIDPEP
-104 VKAIKAGLQPYD
+104 VKAIKVGLQPYD

-130 GFAALAA
+130 AFAALAA

-143 NEKQSDEEQ
+143 NEKQSE
-152 SDEEQDQESLQSVS
+152 EEQDQESLQSVS

-178 RGDLSKTWDNR
+178 KGDLSKTWDNR
-189 FTDKSDFLF
+189 FTDESDFLF

-219 NTVRAMLGSWAA
+219 NTVRAMIGSWAA

-238 ILGVIA
+238 ILGIIA
-244 VIDTGGQSLPPVWTI
+244 VINTGGQSLPPAWTI

-266 AIFDAFAGL
+266 AIFDAFAGFI
-275 VAGFVFFLAAL
+275 AGFVFFLAAL

-352 AAMNGLARLELPITE
+352 AAMNGLARLELPITD

-391 EHYPIRLRALHV
+391 EQYPMRLRALHV
-403 EIRKPSQS
+403 EIRKPSQT
-411 QKIRSLAF
+411 QKVRSLAF

-456 DSLPK
+456 DNLPK

-485 MIEGAF
+485 LIEGAF

-509 FILHYLDAITDTP
+509 FFLHYLDAITDAP
-522 EGDWKTTEKGRMI
+522 ESDWKTTEKGRMI
-535 YRIGGVV
+535 YRIGGVIV
-542 IFVLMVLVVRGVDI
+542 FVLMVLVVQGVDL
-556 ASWLVG
+556 ASWIS

>member
-1 MMKKLLLLVLIFLN
+1 MMRKLFLLTLIFLN
-15 FTVLPADAVEKKV
+15 FSILPTQAAEKTV

-40 LDIEIPDDVPPGYHS
+40 LDIEIPDDVPPGFHS

-67 SEKEVEF
+67 SQKEIEF
-74 CKDEE
+74 CKDEK
-79 GVVQWDNNCPNLKL
+79 GVVQWDNKCPDLNL
-93 DEEPAAVDPEP
+93 DEEPAPVDPEP
-104 VKAIKAGLQPYD
+104 VKAIKTGLQPYD
-116 PLSDPETTK
+116 PLGDPETTK

-143 NEKQSDEEQ
+143 DERQSDEEA
-152 SDEEQDQESLQSVS
+152 EQESLQSVS

-178 RGDLSKTWDNR
+178 KGDLSNTWDNR
-189 FTDKSDFLF
+189 FTDETDYAVVALS
-198 VSLAHRFNRFSPLL
+198 HRFNRFSPLL

-219 NTVRAMLGSWAA
+219 NTVRAIVGSFAA
-231 LLMPIGL
+231 LLIPIGF
-238 ILGVIA
+238 ILGIIA
-244 VIDTGGQSLPPVWTI
+244 SINTGAQALPPVWII
-259 VALIMAV
+259 VGAIMAV
-266 AIFDAFAGL
+266 AIFDAFAGF
-275 VAGFVFFLAAL
+275 VAGFVFFILAL

-315 AFRPFRRLVRNQDD
+315 AFRPFRRLVRTQDD
-329 MWERITDYALGTL
+329 MWERLTDYALGTL

-367 YGTELALIAAGLL
+367 YGTELALWAAALL

-391 EHYPIRLRALHV
+391 EHYPMRLRALHV
-403 EIRKPSQS
+403 EIKKPSQT
-411 QKIRSLAF
+411 QKVRSLVF

-456 DSLPK
+456 DNLPK

-469 VLKTVVMI
+469 VFKTVVMV

-509 FILHYLDAITDTP
+509 FILHYLDAITDAP
-522 EGDWKTTEKGRMI
+522 ESDWKTTEKGRMI
-535 YRIGGVV
+535 YRIGGVIV
-542 IFVLMVLVVRGVDI
+542 FVLMVLVVKGVDI